1 MAKHILKLTDKKVA
15 VKVNG
20 TDVTETITL
29 ASDCKLTAE
38 TIDQTQSVSI
48 LSITWMGAVGAYA
61 TITRGTST
69 VPIAIVQGECATTID
84 FVGSEYSESVEST
97 EDIKIVTSGDM
108 QVYLLLRKDD
118 GYATADPQ
126 QYTTIPY

>member
-20 TDVTETITL
+20 ADATETITL
-29 ASDCKLTAE
+29 GVDCKLEAE
-38 TIDQTQSVSI
+38 TLGETQSVSI
-48 LSITWMGAVGAYA
+48 LSITWMGATGAYA

-84 FVGSEYSESVEST
+84 FAGSEFSESVTPT

-108 QVYLLLRKDD
+108 QVYLLLRKDA
-118 GYATADPQ
+118 GYSTADAQ
-126 QYTTIPY
+126 QYTTLPY